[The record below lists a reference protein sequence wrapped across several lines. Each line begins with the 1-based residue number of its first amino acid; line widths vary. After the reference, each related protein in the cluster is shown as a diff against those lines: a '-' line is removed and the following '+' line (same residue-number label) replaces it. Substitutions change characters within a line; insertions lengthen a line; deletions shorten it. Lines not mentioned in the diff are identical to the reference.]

1 MNLKEMEVS
10 QLEER
15 KIAIAGELD
24 AEGADLDA
32 LETEARAI
40 NAELEARKAEAA
52 KKAEVRQLINDGAGE
67 VIEKYEQ
74 KEERKMSENNTEA
87 LYRIAFLKN
96 LAVRDGQHLFGDL
109 TAEERAAFTHTT
121 ANSGNVVP
129 AVMMNRIIEL
139 VESMSPMYEDATPSN
154 MTQGFGVPR
163 RTAISQ
169 GDATGVAEGT
179 ANNDEQNTFDLLTLD
194 GIEIKKH
201 VVITRKMKFKSIDAF
216 ESWVINELAQRIAV
230 AKEKVILA
238 RLDGTAPAGGS
249 AISGSGIAAANILTN
264 QTYGDAAIR
273 SMFALLKG
281 QGGRVIYANSGTIW
295 NHLVGLEGTDKKK
308 LFVPN
313 SMDDPT
319 VAGRIY
325 GATVKVDENLSDNVV
340 YLGVKGKV
348 LANDYDDLF
357 IFSATEPKTANEIIT
372 GYSLFDAG
380 LENPKSFV
388 KATFTVSP

>member
-179 ANNDEQNTFDLLTLD
+179 ANDDEQNTFDLLTLD

-238 RLDGTAPAGGS
+238 RLDGSAPAGGS

-295 NHLVGLEGTDKKK
+295 NHLVGLEGTDNKK

-319 VAGRIY
+319 VAGKIY
-325 GATVKVDENLSDNVV
+325 GATVKVDENLSDNVI